1 MNDQVRLN
9 EKEQPLPVVE
19 QTPEDD
25 PYRYAKGTNPLP
37 ARELKTMDREFLA
50 YIDDLTN
57 SKFDFSMMNLL
68 KTAFIAVSPDNT
80 GTVEAKAYRAQLG
93 ELEKRLTRE
102 QFNTIWYSILKR
114 DKSRVSFIKIKH
126 FLENVESALYSTN

>member
-1 MNDQVRLN
+1 MENAIHWCLNSNPKNKILKKLPNTDIQAFKVDPSRSKEAKNKLAEIERWAAEEEALNDQVRLN

-57 SKFDFSMMNLL
+57 SKFDFSMMNLYKL
-68 KTAFIAVSPDNT
+68 
-80 GTVEAKAYRAQLG
+80 
-93 ELEKRLTRE
+93 
-102 QFNTIWYSILKR
+102 
-114 DKSRVSFIKIKH
+114 
-126 FLENVESALYSTN
+126 